1 MRVPRSPASWGCLG
15 SSAEGRGEGRAGVSA
30 RQGVLVSASE
40 RRLLGAV
47 PREARSQEQ
56 NMAQHVTSEAG
67 WCARHERGLRTG
79 CH

>member
-30 RQGVLVSASE
+30 RQ
-40 RRLLGAV
+40 
-47 PREARSQEQ
+47 ARSQEQ